1 MYMKYGGL
9 VGNVIM
15 GVYLISLS
23 YSDMKRRKLSVGVI
37 VLGFLS
43 ALVFQAITGIES
55 WRAVAGGILTGF
67 LFMGISRLTEEKIG
81 YGDSLL
87 IIVLGTFLG
96 MWKLLILLLG
106 AFGLAAAVSILL
118 MIKRKFTRKSMIP
131 FVPFL
136 TVAYMGEMLGVE
148 ESESMGY
155 VSGSTVVEM
164 SYIMP
169 LILLMFVLII
179 HTVFYFYDR
188 AVLNGAAAETAVLGA
203 ELERRHGAEEENLKE
218 FFEERTSG
226 KLILMTNPS
235 VAITR
240 TDNKIHVTAMVQK
253 GRFELEVRQ
262 RAVIVNPEE
271 KIRWIK

>member
-1 MYMKYGGL
+1 M
-9 VGNVIM
+9 
-15 GVYLISLS
+15 
-23 YSDMKRRKLSVGVI
+23 
-37 VLGFLS
+37 
-43 ALVFQAITGIES
+43 
-55 WRAVAGGILTGF
+55 
-67 LFMGISRLTEEKIG
+67 
-81 YGDSLL
+81 
-87 IIVLGTFLG
+87 
-96 MWKLLILLLG
+96 
-106 AFGLAAAVSILL
+106 
-118 MIKRKFTRKSMIP
+118 
-131 FVPFL
+131 
-136 TVAYMGEMLGVE
+136 E

-188 AVLNGAAAETAVLGA
+188 AVLNGA
-203 ELERRHGAEEENLKE
+203 EEENLKE

-226 KLILMTNPS
+226 KLILMTDPS

-240 TDNKIHVTAMVQK
+240 TDNKIQVTAMVQK

>member
-1 MYMKYGGL
+1 
-9 VGNVIM
+9 
-15 GVYLISLS
+15 
-23 YSDMKRRKLSVGVI
+23 
-37 VLGFLS
+37 
-43 ALVFQAITGIES
+43 
-55 WRAVAGGILTGF
+55 
-67 LFMGISRLTEEKIG
+67 
-81 YGDSLL
+81 
-87 IIVLGTFLG
+87 
-96 MWKLLILLLG
+96 
-106 AFGLAAAVSILL
+106 
-118 MIKRKFTRKSMIP
+118 
-131 FVPFL
+131 
-136 TVAYMGEMLGVE
+136 VE

-188 AVLNGAAAETAVLGA
+188 AAAETAVLGA

-240 TDNKIHVTAMVQK
+240 TDNKIQVTAMVQK

>member
-1 MYMKYGGL
+1 M
-9 VGNVIM
+9 
-15 GVYLISLS
+15 
-23 YSDMKRRKLSVGVI
+23 
-37 VLGFLS
+37 
-43 ALVFQAITGIES
+43 
-55 WRAVAGGILTGF
+55 
-67 LFMGISRLTEEKIG
+67 
-81 YGDSLL
+81 
-87 IIVLGTFLG
+87 
-96 MWKLLILLLG
+96 
-106 AFGLAAAVSILL
+106 
-118 MIKRKFTRKSMIP
+118 
-131 FVPFL
+131 
-136 TVAYMGEMLGVE
+136 E

-188 AVLNGAAAETAVLGA
+188 AVLNGAAAETAV

-226 KLILMTNPS
+226 KLILMTDPS

-240 TDNKIHVTAMVQK
+240 TDNKIQVTAMVQK

>member
-1 MYMKYGGL
+1 M
-9 VGNVIM
+9 
-15 GVYLISLS
+15 
-23 YSDMKRRKLSVGVI
+23 
-37 VLGFLS
+37 
-43 ALVFQAITGIES
+43 
-55 WRAVAGGILTGF
+55 
-67 LFMGISRLTEEKIG
+67 
-81 YGDSLL
+81 
-87 IIVLGTFLG
+87 
-96 MWKLLILLLG
+96 
-106 AFGLAAAVSILL
+106 
-118 MIKRKFTRKSMIP
+118 
-131 FVPFL
+131 
-136 TVAYMGEMLGVE
+136 E

-179 HTVFYFYDR
+179 HTVYDR

-240 TDNKIHVTAMVQK
+240 TDNKIQVTAMVQK

>member
-1 MYMKYGGL
+1 M
-9 VGNVIM
+9 
-15 GVYLISLS
+15 
-23 YSDMKRRKLSVGVI
+23 
-37 VLGFLS
+37 
-43 ALVFQAITGIES
+43 
-55 WRAVAGGILTGF
+55 
-67 LFMGISRLTEEKIG
+67 
-81 YGDSLL
+81 
-87 IIVLGTFLG
+87 
-96 MWKLLILLLG
+96 
-106 AFGLAAAVSILL
+106 
-118 MIKRKFTRKSMIP
+118 
-131 FVPFL
+131 
-136 TVAYMGEMLGVE
+136 E

-240 TDNKIHVTAMVQK
+240 TDNK

>member
-1 MYMKYGGL
+1 M
-9 VGNVIM
+9 
-15 GVYLISLS
+15 
-23 YSDMKRRKLSVGVI
+23 
-37 VLGFLS
+37 
-43 ALVFQAITGIES
+43 
-55 WRAVAGGILTGF
+55 
-67 LFMGISRLTEEKIG
+67 
-81 YGDSLL
+81 
-87 IIVLGTFLG
+87 
-96 MWKLLILLLG
+96 
-106 AFGLAAAVSILL
+106 
-118 MIKRKFTRKSMIP
+118 
-131 FVPFL
+131 
-136 TVAYMGEMLGVE
+136 E

-226 KLILMTNPS
+226 KLIL
-235 VAITR
+235 IQ
-240 TDNKIHVTAMVQK
+240 VTAMVQK

>member
-1 MYMKYGGL
+1 MKYGGL

-96 MWKLLILLLG
+96 MWILLLG

-136 TVAYMGEMLGVE
+136 TVAYMGEMLGG
-148 ESESMGY
+148 ML
-155 VSGSTVVEM
+155 SGGV
-164 SYIMP
+164 
-169 LILLMFVLII
+169 
-179 HTVFYFYDR
+179 
-188 AVLNGAAAETAVLGA
+188 
-203 ELERRHGAEEENLKE
+203 
-218 FFEERTSG
+218 
-226 KLILMTNPS
+226 
-235 VAITR
+235 
-240 TDNKIHVTAMVQK
+240 
-253 GRFELEVRQ
+253 
-262 RAVIVNPEE
+262 
-271 KIRWIK
+271 

>member
-1 MYMKYGGL
+1 
-9 VGNVIM
+9 
-15 GVYLISLS
+15 
-23 YSDMKRRKLSVGVI
+23 
-37 VLGFLS
+37 
-43 ALVFQAITGIES
+43 
-55 WRAVAGGILTGF
+55 
-67 LFMGISRLTEEKIG
+67 
-81 YGDSLL
+81 
-87 IIVLGTFLG
+87 
-96 MWKLLILLLG
+96 
-106 AFGLAAAVSILL
+106 
-118 MIKRKFTRKSMIP
+118 
-131 FVPFL
+131 
-136 TVAYMGEMLGVE
+136 
-148 ESESMGY
+148 MGY

-203 ELERRHGAEEENLKE
+203 ELEEENLKE

-226 KLILMTNPS
+226 KLILMTDPS

-240 TDNKIHVTAMVQK
+240 TDNKIQVTAMVQK

>member
-1 MYMKYGGL
+1 MKYGGL

-55 WRAVAGGILTGF
+55 WRAAGGILTGF

-136 TVAYMGEMLGVE
+136 TVAYMGEMLGG
-148 ESESMGY
+148 ML
-155 VSGSTVVEM
+155 SGGV
-164 SYIMP
+164 
-169 LILLMFVLII
+169 
-179 HTVFYFYDR
+179 
-188 AVLNGAAAETAVLGA
+188 
-203 ELERRHGAEEENLKE
+203 
-218 FFEERTSG
+218 
-226 KLILMTNPS
+226 
-235 VAITR
+235 
-240 TDNKIHVTAMVQK
+240 
-253 GRFELEVRQ
+253 
-262 RAVIVNPEE
+262 
-271 KIRWIK
+271 

>member
-1 MYMKYGGL
+1 M
-9 VGNVIM
+9 
-15 GVYLISLS
+15 
-23 YSDMKRRKLSVGVI
+23 
-37 VLGFLS
+37 
-43 ALVFQAITGIES
+43 
-55 WRAVAGGILTGF
+55 
-67 LFMGISRLTEEKIG
+67 
-81 YGDSLL
+81 
-87 IIVLGTFLG
+87 
-96 MWKLLILLLG
+96 
-106 AFGLAAAVSILL
+106 
-118 MIKRKFTRKSMIP
+118 
-131 FVPFL
+131 
-136 TVAYMGEMLGVE
+136 E

-179 HTVFYFYDR
+179 HT
-188 AVLNGAAAETAVLGA
+188 VLNGAAAETAVLGA

-226 KLILMTNPS
+226 KLILMTDPS

-240 TDNKIHVTAMVQK
+240 TDNKIQVTAMVQK

>member
-1 MYMKYGGL
+1 M
-9 VGNVIM
+9 
-15 GVYLISLS
+15 
-23 YSDMKRRKLSVGVI
+23 
-37 VLGFLS
+37 
-43 ALVFQAITGIES
+43 
-55 WRAVAGGILTGF
+55 
-67 LFMGISRLTEEKIG
+67 
-81 YGDSLL
+81 
-87 IIVLGTFLG
+87 
-96 MWKLLILLLG
+96 
-106 AFGLAAAVSILL
+106 
-118 MIKRKFTRKSMIP
+118 
-131 FVPFL
+131 
-136 TVAYMGEMLGVE
+136 E

-203 ELERRHGAEEENLKE
+203 ELERRHGAEENLKE

-226 KLILMTNPS
+226 KLILMTDPS

-240 TDNKIHVTAMVQK
+240 TDNKIQVTAMVQK

>member
-1 MYMKYGGL
+1 M
-9 VGNVIM
+9 
-15 GVYLISLS
+15 
-23 YSDMKRRKLSVGVI
+23 
-37 VLGFLS
+37 
-43 ALVFQAITGIES
+43 
-55 WRAVAGGILTGF
+55 
-67 LFMGISRLTEEKIG
+67 
-81 YGDSLL
+81 
-87 IIVLGTFLG
+87 
-96 MWKLLILLLG
+96 
-106 AFGLAAAVSILL
+106 
-118 MIKRKFTRKSMIP
+118 
-131 FVPFL
+131 
-136 TVAYMGEMLGVE
+136 E

-188 AVLNGAAAETAVLGA
+188 AVLNGAAAETAA

-240 TDNKIHVTAMVQK
+240 TDNKIQVTAMVQK

>member
-1 MYMKYGGL
+1 
-9 VGNVIM
+9 
-15 GVYLISLS
+15 
-23 YSDMKRRKLSVGVI
+23 
-37 VLGFLS
+37 
-43 ALVFQAITGIES
+43 
-55 WRAVAGGILTGF
+55 
-67 LFMGISRLTEEKIG
+67 
-81 YGDSLL
+81 
-87 IIVLGTFLG
+87 
-96 MWKLLILLLG
+96 
-106 AFGLAAAVSILL
+106 
-118 MIKRKFTRKSMIP
+118 
-131 FVPFL
+131 
-136 TVAYMGEMLGVE
+136 
-148 ESESMGY
+148 
-155 VSGSTVVEM
+155 M

-169 LILLMFVLII
+169 LIMLMFVLII

-226 KLILMTNPS
+226 KLILMTDPS

-240 TDNKIHVTAMVQK
+240 TDNKIQVTAMVQK

>member
-1 MYMKYGGL
+1 M
-9 VGNVIM
+9 
-15 GVYLISLS
+15 
-23 YSDMKRRKLSVGVI
+23 
-37 VLGFLS
+37 
-43 ALVFQAITGIES
+43 
-55 WRAVAGGILTGF
+55 
-67 LFMGISRLTEEKIG
+67 
-81 YGDSLL
+81 
-87 IIVLGTFLG
+87 
-96 MWKLLILLLG
+96 
-106 AFGLAAAVSILL
+106 
-118 MIKRKFTRKSMIP
+118 
-131 FVPFL
+131 
-136 TVAYMGEMLGVE
+136 E

-155 VSGSTVVEM
+155 VSGSTVVEI

-226 KLILMTNPS
+226 KLILMTDPS

-240 TDNKIHVTAMVQK
+240 T
-253 GRFELEVRQ
+253 ELEVRQ

>member
-1 MYMKYGGL
+1 M
-9 VGNVIM
+9 
-15 GVYLISLS
+15 
-23 YSDMKRRKLSVGVI
+23 
-37 VLGFLS
+37 
-43 ALVFQAITGIES
+43 
-55 WRAVAGGILTGF
+55 
-67 LFMGISRLTEEKIG
+67 
-81 YGDSLL
+81 
-87 IIVLGTFLG
+87 
-96 MWKLLILLLG
+96 
-106 AFGLAAAVSILL
+106 
-118 MIKRKFTRKSMIP
+118 
-131 FVPFL
+131 
-136 TVAYMGEMLGVE
+136 E

-203 ELERRHGAEEENLKE
+203 EL
-218 FFEERTSG
+218 FEERTSG
-226 KLILMTNPS
+226 KLILMTDPS

-240 TDNKIHVTAMVQK
+240 TDNKIQVTAMVQK

>member
-1 MYMKYGGL
+1 M
-9 VGNVIM
+9 
-15 GVYLISLS
+15 
-23 YSDMKRRKLSVGVI
+23 
-37 VLGFLS
+37 
-43 ALVFQAITGIES
+43 
-55 WRAVAGGILTGF
+55 
-67 LFMGISRLTEEKIG
+67 
-81 YGDSLL
+81 
-87 IIVLGTFLG
+87 
-96 MWKLLILLLG
+96 
-106 AFGLAAAVSILL
+106 
-118 MIKRKFTRKSMIP
+118 
-131 FVPFL
+131 
-136 TVAYMGEMLGVE
+136 E

-218 FFEERTSG
+218 RTSG
-226 KLILMTNPS
+226 KLILMTDPS

-240 TDNKIHVTAMVQK
+240 TDNKIQVTAMVQK